1 VSSVRCRRRLWRSG
15 GGWGTVQ
22 FCRTNSSG
30 RPVQNLSWPLLA
42 EFGTVLIVT
51 ALLGV
56 WIVLVGGFVWV
67 IGQGIAIA
75 QESGQQVR
83 SIRIQGNKRI
93 EVPAIKGH
101 LTLKEGEPFT
111 AEKIREQIRALY
123 QIGYFEYVLVETE
136 TVAGGIALIFVV
148 TEKPFVTDILFD
160 GNDNIKDEKLT
171 EKLTVRPQS
180 FLDQQ
185 QIKDSVERLRLLYED
200 EGYFSA
206 RIVPVIKSLDGERK
220 SLTFFIKE
228 GSRARI
234 KTVAFDG
241 AKAVPVKKLKK
252 ALVTREY
259 FWLTSWYD
267 DSGIYKKDE
276 LANDMER
283 LRQVYLDEGY
293 LTVQVGTPSVELS
306 PDKQW
311 FTIRFPIVEGPQ
323 FTYSKIGYQG
333 QTIFSEA
340 ELRTGSKL
348 TPGRVVKMTEIRDEV
363 TRVTDLYGT
372 KGYAFADVNP
382 QILPDPASK
391 TASATLETP

>member
-1 VSSVRCRRRLWRSG
+1 MIRRPPRSTLFPYTTLFRSV
-15 GGWGTVQ
+15 
-22 FCRTNSSG
+22 
-30 RPVQNLSWPLLA
+30 
-42 EFGTVLIVT
+42 
-51 ALLGV
+51 
-56 WIVLVGGFVWV
+56 
-67 IGQGIAIA
+67 
-75 QESGQQVR
+75 
-83 SIRIQGNKRI
+83 
-93 EVPAIKGH
+93 
-101 LTLKEGEPFT
+101 
-111 AEKIREQIRALY
+111 
-123 QIGYFEYVLVETE
+123 
-136 TVAGGIALIFVV
+136 IFVV
-148 TEKPFVTDILFD
+148 TEKPFVTEILYD
-160 GNDNIKDEKLT
+160 GNDNVKDEKLT

-283 LRQVYLDEGY
+283 
-293 LTVQVGTPSVELS
+293 
-306 PDKQW
+306 
-311 FTIRFPIVEGPQ
+311 
-323 FTYSKIGYQG
+323 
-333 QTIFSEA
+333 
-340 ELRTGSKL
+340 
-348 TPGRVVKMTEIRDEV
+348 
-363 TRVTDLYGT
+363 
-372 KGYAFADVNP
+372 
-382 QILPDPASK
+382 
-391 TASATLETP
+391 